1 MSEMM
6 LRRSSPLEGYRFLL
20 VGLAPSREQL
30 TRRIEERVKSMFGAG
45 FVDEVRLLLEDCG
58 PQAPA
63 FKAIGYRELARY
75 LSNELSLAEAERQT
89 VRATVQ
95 YAKRQMTWFKRE
107 EGVRWFAGWGEDSD
121 LEQKVRG
128 YLRAELDNF
137 RQVGEERLYAET
149 AP

>member
-1 MSEMM
+1 
-6 LRRSSPLEGYRFLL
+6 
-20 VGLAPSREQL
+20 
-30 TRRIEERVKSMFGAG
+30 MFGAG
-45 FVDEVRLLLEDCG
+45 FVDEVRNLLEDFG

-63 FKAIGYRELARY
+63 FKAIGYRELVRY
-75 LSNELSLAEAERQT
+75 LADELSLAEAERQT

-107 EGVRWFAGWGEDSD
+107 EGVRWFAGWGEDPD
-121 LEQKVRG
+121 LERKVRG